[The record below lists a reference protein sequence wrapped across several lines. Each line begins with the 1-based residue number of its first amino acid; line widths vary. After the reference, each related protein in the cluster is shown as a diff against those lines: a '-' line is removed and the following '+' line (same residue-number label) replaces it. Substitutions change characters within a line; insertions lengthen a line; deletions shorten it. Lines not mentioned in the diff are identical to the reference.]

1 MLLSL
6 DERKRIPLGRIIKA
20 GKLNVT
26 LYNAEIIAGKIVLEP
41 MVAVPEHE
49 AWLYKNPAALSS
61 VKRGLSEKPKHK
73 LPDMSKHLQDNE

>member
-6 DERKRIPLGRIIKA
+6 DERKRIPLGRILKA

-26 LYNAEIIAGKIVLEP
+26 LYDAEIVAGKIVLEP

-49 AWLYKNPAALSS
+49 AWLYKNPAVLSS
-61 VKRGLSEKPKHK
+61 VKRGLNEKPRHK
-73 LPDMSKHLQDNE
+73 LPDMSKHLKDNE